1 MSTVPEVIVAR
12 HMGLPVFAVSVI
24 SDLGVEGK
32 IVEVSH
38 KEVLEAAEQA
48 AGKIKQIVMEL
59 VKEV

>member
-1 MSTVPEVIVAR
+1 
-12 HMGLPVFAVSVI
+12 MGLPVFAVSVI

-38 KEVLEAAEQA
+38 QEVLEAAEQA
-48 AGKIKQIVMEL
+48 AGNIKQIVMRL